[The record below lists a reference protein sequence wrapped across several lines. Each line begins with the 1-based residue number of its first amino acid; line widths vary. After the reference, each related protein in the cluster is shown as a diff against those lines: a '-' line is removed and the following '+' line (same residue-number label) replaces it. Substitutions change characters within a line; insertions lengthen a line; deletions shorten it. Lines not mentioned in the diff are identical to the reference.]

1 MSRRLGFNFAAGRTV
16 ALAIVATICAVTA
29 TPALAEPSKEYAVKA
44 AFIYNFAQFTQWPN
58 DAFQSADSPFVIGV
72 MGDDPFDGALEQAVA
87 GKNVSGH
94 PMVVH
99 HLSASDEVQKCQLV
113 FVPASQDARLADVFK
128 AVDGKP
134 VLSIGETDNF
144 PWSGGTIRFFME
156 NNKVRFEINPDSADR
171 AHLHI
176 SSKLMKLAKI
186 FTR

>member
-1 MSRRLGFNFAAGRTV
+1 LAAPV
-16 ALAIVATICAVTA
+16 ALAEA
-29 TPALAEPSKEYAVKA
+29 SKEYAVKA
-44 AFIYNFAQFTQWPN
+44 AFIYNFAQFTQWPS

-94 PMVVH
+94 PMVIH
-99 HLSASDEVQKCQLV
+99 HLSSASDVEKCQLV

-128 AVDGKP
+128 AVDAKP

-144 PWSGGTIRFFME
+144 PWAGGTIRFYME
-156 NNKVRFEINPDSADR
+156 DNKVRFEINPGSADH
-171 AHLHI
+171 AHLRI